1 MRPSDSDLV
10 HSETFQYP
18 GPQLSLWRDI
28 RDPANQ
34 RLLQQ
39 VIKDATRAC
48 DGMGPE
54 FPEMY
59 GAPCETVSMMSQGE
73 ATDKNPE
80 SGRNSGTAQ
89 DLSQQ

>member
-10 HSETFQYP
+10 YSETFQYP

-48 DGMGPE
+48 DGIGPE

-59 GAPCETVSMMSQGE
+59 GMPCPTVSMMSKG
-73 ATDKNPE
+73 DSPE
-80 SGRNSGTAQ
+80 SGGSTGTAQ

>member
-10 HSETFQYP
+10 HSKTFQYP

-54 FPEMY
+54 YPEMY
-59 GAPCETVSMMSQGE
+59 GAPCETVSMMSKGE
-73 ATDKNPE
+73 SLE
-80 SGRNSGTAQ
+80 SGGSTGTAQ
-89 DLSQQ
+89 DISQE